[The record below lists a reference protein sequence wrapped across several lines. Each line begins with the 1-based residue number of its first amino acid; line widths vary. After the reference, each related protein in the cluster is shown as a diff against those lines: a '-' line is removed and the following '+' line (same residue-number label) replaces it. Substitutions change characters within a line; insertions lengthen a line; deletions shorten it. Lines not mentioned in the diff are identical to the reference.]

1 MLDDLAVLVFA
12 GFATASAVWAWLRD
26 GNSRRRTWLALACG
40 LGAWTVGT
48 VVSTYYESLPPHT
61 ALLLFAVGAG
71 AALLCF
77 PVSPDPTPRA
87 QLLLDATIVAGS
99 LFVVSWVSVL
109 GSVYRTDADTRLAYT
124 LAVASP
130 VADVLIATTAIMVWV
145 RAGNAPL
152 RTLGLLSAGIMLMA
166 LADSA
171 IAFASARGEQQ
182 LDGWIDLGCIV
193 AFGVLGIAALSS
205 GGEPASASPRTVPVH
220 ARLWLPYVPLLLAAG
235 IGVGAM
241 WHSVHSGPLRAV
253 AVILLVAVLVRQF
266 VVLAENRRLTV
277 TVSRQTLR
285 DRLTGLAS
293 RTLFLDRLEQAVQ
306 RQRME
311 LTPLT
316 VLRLDLD
323 DFEAVTSRLGHA
335 AGEEVLIRVAERLT
349 GCLTSTDSLAR
360 FQGGEFAALIEG
372 PVEDALVAADR
383 VLESFTRTFVFDGAA
398 LSIRP
403 SIGVTVASAA
413 AVDTTTE
420 GLLSQADVALIA
432 AKNAG
437 GGCLRSHVPGSP
449 PPLAARMAMPATTAA
464 TGQDPLPS
472 AASESLRSVRA
483 HWLSSTVPSAR
494 SVPIML
500 GLLLIGVLIYGGSTQ
515 IRDHAGRLALF
526 DSWLFD
532 GLMLGAA
539 ALVAARAW
547 LVSSERAAW
556 SLVSAGMASSA
567 LGDVVLAVFVPEG
580 QSPSIADPFYLA
592 FYPVVYA
599 GLALLLR
606 SRLRRLPMAIW
617 LDSVTAGLTLAAVAA
632 AIAYGPIHAATIGT
646 PLTVVVG
653 LAYSMGDLLLL
664 ALAVGALAVLGWRAE
679 QRWGLLVAGFI
690 SYAAADT
697 AYLFATAGGRYTE
710 GSTIDTLWPV
720 ASLLVAVAAWR
731 ATTRRPARSRSELA
745 IWAPPMLCTAT
756 AVTLLV
762 LDHDSP
768 LPRLAVVLA
777 ALTLIAVT
785 ARFAVT
791 FREVTALA
799 DSHRQAMTDD
809 LTTLANRRAMATA
822 LTAAAFEY
830 SAKDAGDERSGPGLL
845 LIDLDRFKDINDALG
860 HHVADQLLCQV
871 ADRLSQSV
879 RPSHLLA
886 RLGGDEFAVLLP
898 AGADLPAAR
907 TQADRLIA
915 ALQRPFELD
924 EMAVQVEAS
933 IGIALCPQHC
943 PHPEDL
949 LQRADAAM
957 YLAKRSPTR
966 IAVYDSAD
974 DPTDDR
980 QTIEELRTA
989 IAEGELTCHYQPK
1002 VSAADGQV
1010 HGVEAL
1016 VRWNHPVRGLL
1027 VPDQFLALAEQ
1038 GGLMRPLATTV
1049 LDLAL
1054 SQARSWHDQ
1063 GNDLSV
1069 AVNLS
1074 VTNLLD
1080 VDLVTDINR
1089 LLRIHRMPASTLI
1102 LEITESVLSTDSLRS
1117 HSVVE
1122 GLRRLGIGL
1131 SIDDYGTGW
1140 SSLARLQDMDVD
1152 ELKLDQVFVAHLSED
1167 PRSIAIVR
1175 STVALAH
1182 SLGASLVAEGVEDE
1196 ATLEALRR
1204 YGCDITQGYF
1214 HSPPLPAEELD
1225 AWLPRQSARA

>member
-1 MLDDLAVLVFA
+1 MLDLGLLAFPI
-12 GFATASAVWAWLRD
+12 FATASAVWAGLRD
-26 GNSRRRTWLALACG
+26 SSGRRRSWLALAGG
-40 LGAWTVGT
+40 LGAWTIGRI
-48 VVSTYYESLPPHT
+48 VSTFYESLPADA

-71 AALLCF
+71 AALLWF
-77 PVSPDPTPRA
+77 PASQDPTPRA
-87 QLLLDATIVAGS
+87 RLSLDATIVAGS
-99 LFVVSWVSVL
+99 LFVVSWISVL
-109 GSVYRTDADTRLAYT
+109 GTVYRTDADTRVAYG

-130 VADVLIATTAIMVWV
+130 VADVVIATIAILVWV
-145 RAGNAPL
+145 RARTTQR
-152 RTLGLLSAGIMLMA
+152 RTLGLLSVGIISMA
-166 LADSA
+166 LVDSA
-171 IAFASARGEQQ
+171 IALASARGDQHI
-182 LDGWIDLGCIV
+182 DGWIDLGCVV

-205 GGEPASASPRTVPVH
+205 GAETVSEEPVALPTQ
-220 ARLWLPYVPLLLAAG
+220 ARIWVPYVPLLVAAG
-235 IGVGAM
+235 IGVGAL
-241 WHSVHSGPLRAV
+241 WQSVTSGPLRAV
-253 AVILLVAVLVRQF
+253 AVLLLVAVMVRQF
-266 VVLAENRRLTV
+266 VVLAENRRLLQTV
-277 TVSRQTLR
+277 ARQTLR

-293 RTLFLDRLEQAVQ
+293 RTLFLDRLDQAVQ

-311 LTPLT
+311 LIPLT

-323 DFEAVTSRLGHA
+323 DFESVTNGLGHA

-349 GCLTSTDSLAR
+349 GCLTSTDTLAR
-360 FQGGEFAALIEG
+360 FEGVEFAALIEG

-383 VLESFTRTFVFDGAA
+383 VLEAFTRTFVFDGAA

-403 SIGVTVASAA
+403 NIGLTVATAA
-413 AVDTTTE
+413 AANTTTAS
-420 GLLSQADVALIA
+420 LLEQAEVALTA

-437 GGCLRSHVPGSP
+437 GGCLRTFVSSP
-449 PPLAARMAMPATTAA
+449 PLPLAARVPVPATHVAAGPESTASTSEPPRPVLA
-464 TGQDPLPS
+464 SWVTSPS
-472 AASESLRSVRA
+472 RFTRG
-483 HWLSSTVPSAR
+483 
-494 SVPIML
+494 VPIML
-500 GLLLIGVLIYGGSTQ
+500 GLLLIGVLVYGISTQ
-515 IRDHAGRLALF
+515 VREDAGRNALF
-526 DSWLFD
+526 DSWLFN
-532 GLMLGAA
+532 GLMLFAA
-539 ALVAARAW
+539 VLVAARAW
-547 LVSSERAAW
+547 LISSERAAW
-556 SLVSAGMASSA
+556 WLVSAGMATSA
-567 LGDVVLAVFVPEG
+567 LGDVVLSVWVPEG

-592 FYPVVYA
+592 FYPLVYA

-617 LDSVTAGLTLAAVAA
+617 LDSATAGLALAAIAA
-632 AIAYGPIHAATIGT
+632 AIAYGPIHAATVGT
-646 PLTVVVG
+646 PFTVIVG
-653 LAYSMGDLLLL
+653 LAYSMGALLLL

-679 QRWGLLVAGFI
+679 QRWGLLVAGFMM
-690 SYAAADT
+690 YAVADT
-697 AYLFATAGGRYTE
+697 TYLFATAEGTYTE
-710 GSTIDTLWPV
+710 GSATDTLWPA
-720 ASLLVAVAAWR
+720 ASLLVAVASWR
-731 ATTRRPARSRSELA
+731 ATPRRQPAPLPGPA
-745 IWAPPMLCTAT
+745 TWAPPLFCTAT
-756 AVTLLV
+756 ALTLLL

-777 ALTLIAVT
+777 ALTLVAVA
-785 ARFAVT
+785 ARFVVT
-791 FREVTALA
+791 LREVTALA

-830 SAKDAGDERSGPGLL
+830 TAKDADDELTGPGLL
-845 LIDLDRFKDINDALG
+845 LIDLDHFKDINDALG
-860 HHVADQLLCQV
+860 HHVGDQLLCQV
-871 ADRLSQSV
+871 ADRLAQSV

-886 RLGGDEFAVLLP
+886 RLGGDEFAILLP
-898 AGADLPAAR
+898 AGSDLTSAR
-907 TQADRLIA
+907 SQADRLIV
-915 ALQRPFELD
+915 ALHQPFDLN
-924 EMAVQVEAS
+924 EMAVHVEAS

-943 PHPEDL
+943 THPEEL

-957 YLAKRSPTR
+957 YLAKRTPTR
-966 IAVYDSAD
+966 VAVYDSVE
-974 DPTDDR
+974 DPHRTDDK
-980 QTIEELRTA
+980 QTVEELRIAITA
-989 IAEGELTCHYQPK
+989 GELTCHYQPK
-1002 VSAADGQV
+1002 VSADGRV

-1054 SQARSWHDQ
+1054 SQARTWHEQ
-1063 GNDLSV
+1063 GKDLTV

-1080 VDLVTDINR
+1080 VDLVTDIGR
-1089 LLRIHRMPASTLI
+1089 LLHTHQVPAHTLI

-1117 HSVVE
+1117 HSVVV

-1214 HSPPLPAEELD
+1214 HSPPLPADELD
-1225 AWLPRQSARA
+1225 LWLSRQSART